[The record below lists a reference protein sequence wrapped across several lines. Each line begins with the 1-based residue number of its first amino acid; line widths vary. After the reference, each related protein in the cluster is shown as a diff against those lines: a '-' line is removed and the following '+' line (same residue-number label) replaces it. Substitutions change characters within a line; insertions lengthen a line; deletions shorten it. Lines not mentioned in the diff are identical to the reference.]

1 MKTARLFIPML
12 GLALLGAC
20 ATPATHT
27 ADNSAVTAN
36 IRAHRQASA
45 MLPSSTIRMTN
56 AIDRYNK
63 NKTEP
68 PVSMHT
74 TNSVSDE

>member
-1 MKTARLFIPML
+1 MKTARFLIPVL

-20 ATPATHT
+20 ASAPTHT
-27 ADNSAVTAN
+27 ADNSAVAAN
-36 IRAHRQASA
+36 IRAHRQASV
-45 MLPSSTIRMTN
+45 MLPVSTIRMTN